1 MPSGNQLASES
12 VAGFIGLTKIELN
25 SAEVHVPAYL
35 ILRNLGASTAV
46 SEVKNVGTSPMKLLG
61 QQFNKFKTIQEKPM
75 SITGISSLSSSQ
87 ASAPVNSLRS
97 QEDQAGR
104 QLELALQSGDL
115 ATAQQA
121 YNTLSAFG
129 PNNSGPFSNPAL
141 ASQFAAVG
149 QALQS
154 GDLASAQQLTNT
166 LGKNLLTQDFH
177 IAKQDFEKGG
187 AAGAQQAIANLE
199 GDYWAVTGQ
208 GQPVAAAPTSTATT
222 PAPPAP
228 AINVQA

>member
-1 MPSGNQLASES
+1 LLQEPCY
-12 VAGFIGLTKIELN
+12 FHRLTKIERN
-25 SAEVHVPAYL
+25 PAEVHVPAYL
-35 ILRNLGASTAV
+35 ILRNFRASTAV

-61 QQFNKFKTIQEKPM
+61 QQFSKFETFQEKPM

-87 ASAPVNSLRS
+87 PSSPVTSLRS

-104 QLELALQSGDL
+104 QLEVALQSGDL
-115 ATAQQA
+115 ASAQQA
-121 YNTLSAFG
+121 YNALGAFG

-141 ASQFAAVG
+141 ANQFAAVG
-149 QALQS
+149 QALQA
-154 GDLASAQQLTNT
+154 GDLATAQQLTNT
-166 LGKNLLTQDFH
+166 LGKNLLNQDFH
-177 IAKQDFEKGG
+177 IAKQDFDKGG

-208 GQPVAAAPTSTATT
+208 GRPVAAPTPAPTSPAT
-222 PAPPAP
+222 PAP